1 MKKTILITLAV
12 VVICLIYSFTTA
24 KTVQE
29 RTNTETVYVNG
40 MKYVVFHSNGNI
52 QVANVTKDLLEI
64 DRLKNNKH

>member
-24 KTVQE
+24 KTFQE